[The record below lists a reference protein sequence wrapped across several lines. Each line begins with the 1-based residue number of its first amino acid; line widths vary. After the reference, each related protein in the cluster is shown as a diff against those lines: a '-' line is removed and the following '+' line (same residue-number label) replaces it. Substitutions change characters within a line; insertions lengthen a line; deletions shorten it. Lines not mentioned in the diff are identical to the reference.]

1 MAILI
6 NLLMFIWNQWFWT
19 AKVVILWFSILRGLN
34 SNNQENLFIAE
45 RKAGEVSTKGD
56 AEKNKYIKIIDDFKA
71 ANKILKGELRE
82 KDKDI
87 KQLCE
92 EKKQSEKD
100 QDGNIDKQVGQLGFG
115 LEWIW
120 DVERKFDVV
129 KRVLGFH
136 RVRLSVF

>member
-1 MAILI
+1 M
-6 NLLMFIWNQWFWT
+6 
-19 AKVVILWFSILRGLN
+19 N
-34 SNNQENLFIAE
+34 SFHQENLFIAE

-115 LEWIW
+115 LE
-120 DVERKFDVV
+120 
-129 KRVLGFH
+129 
-136 RVRLSVF
+136 

>member
-1 MAILI
+1 M
-6 NLLMFIWNQWFWT
+6 
-19 AKVVILWFSILRGLN
+19 N

-100 QDGNIDKQVGQLGFG
+100 QGGSIDKQVGQLGFG
-115 LEWIW
+115 LE
-120 DVERKFDVV
+120 
-129 KRVLGFH
+129 
-136 RVRLSVF
+136 